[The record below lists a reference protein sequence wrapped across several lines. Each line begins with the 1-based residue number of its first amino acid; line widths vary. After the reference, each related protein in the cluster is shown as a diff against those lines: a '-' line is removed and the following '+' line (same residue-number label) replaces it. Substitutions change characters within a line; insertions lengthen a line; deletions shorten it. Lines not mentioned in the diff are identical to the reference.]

1 MGEPFRP
8 FDQLMGTL
16 PSSSSSALPERYRDL
31 MINPSSPILQFYPSD
46 FEIDMNGKKYS
57 WQGVAKLPFIDEK
70 KLLSATRTLEGTLT
84 EEEQLRNSKMLD
96 LLYVSRAHKL
106 VPHILFYYQNYSHLP
121 HQQRPVLPID
131 PSASDGMNGFLWSYE
146 RNVFRTVV
154 SSPIKGLQDI
164 ACNQVLNITYLNP
177 RSHRHIPK
185 PPDGVVMPQKILR
198 SLDIKPLPVL
208 WHEDNSRR
216 HQARERQQVPGAI
229 AGPQLG
235 EAAHRLVRNS
245 LQFNNNTSYG
255 LPDQF
260 PSHHTMNR
268 VRPTGASGSGK
279 YYGEESSA
287 YYGQN
292 YNPQGM
298 MTRPRFPIASNGWQ
312 NDRQNIRIQ
321 DRSQHHEQ
329 FHNMKTGFQA
339 LTIDEG
345 VRPRSSAVPSSK
357 TPAMMLMRPQN
368 SGHTANLQP
377 QFVQNIGPPIP
388 PPNWI
393 SKAPDTNGMYAR
405 HQETAVGGAYDKPI
419 KKVYQIKTRNP
430 QDMPEQGNQW

>member
-1 MGEPFRP
+1 M
-8 FDQLMGTL
+8 
-16 PSSSSSALPERYRDL
+16 
-31 MINPSSPILQFYPSD
+31 
-46 FEIDMNGKKYS
+46 
-57 WQGVAKLPFIDEK
+57 
-70 KLLSATRTLEGTLT
+70 
-84 EEEQLRNSKMLD
+84 
-96 LLYVSRAHKL
+96 
-106 VPHILFYYQNYSHLP
+106 
-121 HQQRPVLPID
+121 PID
-131 PSASDGMNGFLWSYE
+131 PRASDGMNGFFWSYE
-146 RNVFRTVV
+146 RNVFRDVV
-154 SSPIKGLQDI
+154 SSPIRGLQDI
-164 ACNQVLNITYLNP
+164 ARNQVLNITYLNP

-185 PPDGVVMPQKILR
+185 PPDDVVMPKKILR
-198 SLDIKPLPVL
+198 DGDFKPIPLL

-216 HQARERQQVPGAI
+216 YQARERQQVPGAI

-260 PSHHTMNR
+260 QGHHTMNK
-268 VRPTGASGSGK
+268 VRPTGASGSGR
-279 YYGEESSA
+279 YYGEESNN

-292 YNPQGM
+292 YSPQGI
-298 MTRPRFPIASNGWQ
+298 MTRPRFPMSSNGWQ

-321 DRSQHHEQ
+321 DRSQYHEQ
-329 FHNMKTGFQA
+329 FHNMKTGFHA
-339 LTIDEG
+339 LTVDEG
-345 VRPRSSAVPSSK
+345 VKPRSSVAPSPK

-368 SGHTANLQP
+368 SGHTSNLQT

-393 SKAPDTNGMYAR
+393 SKAPDTDGIYVR
-405 HQETAVGGAYDKPI
+405 HQEAALGGAYDKPI